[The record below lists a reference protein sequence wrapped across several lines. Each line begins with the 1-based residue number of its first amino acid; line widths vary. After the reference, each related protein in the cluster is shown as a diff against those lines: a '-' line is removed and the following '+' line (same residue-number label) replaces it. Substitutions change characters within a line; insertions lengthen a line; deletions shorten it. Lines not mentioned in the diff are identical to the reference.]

1 MLTLDKKCEMCGGQL
16 DIADDGKK
24 AVCPYCGSTYSYSKP
39 VTAETAAGLNRANN
53 YRLRNMFDNA
63 IVEYKTLLA
72 LPEFEDNAEAYW
84 GLTLSEFGIEYV
96 HDTRE
101 DTYVPTCHRTV
112 PSSIFD
118 CDSYKK
124 AIEYASPDMRAEYEK
139 KAAEIDDLQNAIKA
153 QAAYIEDYE
162 VFICFK
168 STDGN
173 RLPTN
178 DRYIARKIYDELT
191 RRGFRVFFS
200 EVSLKGKLGSD
211 YEPVIYKALT
221 TARAMILVATKEEY
235 INAPFVRNEWSRFL
249 DRRRDDP
256 SILFI
261 PVFGNIDP
269 SALPVRGQGVD
280 LSKYPAGGYEVDIA
294 DNLETILTRRA
305 APKLNDEI
313 LSEYSRYNE
322 INRMNLE
329 NAYQHAM
336 REVDLGRGRKKS
348 PAREFADK
356 AAEMKNLGG
365 YKNAHALSAT
375 YAAQSAEFAAKEK
388 KLLRTRRIFDLAL
401 TLVGALFAAFVII
414 FMWDASIGIE
424 IFDIEINIPRY
435 FATCC
440 IFMGIS
446 VGLCF
451 FVSLLSLILS
461 FTLRI
466 ENMRNLKKVE
476 YFAYALS
483 CVFMIVSTILYSTDE
498 DIGDLD
504 EAGGVIFGV
513 LFTIIT
519 VAILATNIVKNVI
532 TSKSLAP
539 RN

>member
-63 IVEYKTLLA
+63 IVEYKTLLG

-84 GLTLSEFGIEYV
+84 GLTLSGFVIGYV
-96 HDTRE
+96 HDARE

-191 RRGFRVFFS
+191 RRGFRVFFF

-294 DNLETILTRRA
+294 DNLETILTKRA
-305 APKLNDEI
+305 APRLNDEI
-313 LSEYSRYNE
+313 LSEYSQYNE

-336 REVDLGRGRKKS
+336 REVDLGKNRKKS
-348 PAREFADK
+348 PGREFADK

-375 YAAQSAEFAAKEK
+375 YAAQASEFAAKEK

-451 FVSLLSLILS
+451 FVPLLSLILS

-519 VAILATNIVKNVI
+519 AAILATNIVKNVI
-532 TSKSLAP
+532 ASKSLAP